1 MNESRIFG
9 IFLVRRRS
17 GQTLIL
23 HPFRPGGAVFRDPEH
38 VVLDGR
44 YASEPVPGETETI
57 RTTLHAELEKGLRRD
72 VLDRGFY
79 PRLLL
84 SAAVFLLLYLF
95 LSIVIRDP
103 VPLVDELLVG
113 GLGAFAAWFALERRA
128 LSSDAFARRSAALR
142 RALDS
147 SIFRPSRSAACLEEI
162 LQDAETLD
170 PDRLAEYPV
179 SGEGGFSEADIRELG
194 ELADVLESRIP
205 PEDAEEARR
214 SLSGPEGFSRLIRR
228 MSGRK
233 KVDLPI
239 LVSYLR
245 IRALAGGGD

>member
-23 HPFRPGGAVFRDPEH
+23 HPFRPGGDVFRDPDQ

-44 YASEPVPGETETI
+44 YASEPAPGEAETI

-72 VLDRGFY
+72 ALDRGFY

-84 SAAVFLLLYLF
+84 SAAIFLFLYLF

-113 GLGAFAAWFALERRA
+113 GLGAFAAWFALERRS
-128 LSSDAFARRSAALR
+128 LSSDSFARKSAALR

-147 SIFRPSRSAACLEEI
+147 SMFRPSRSAAYLEEI

-170 PDRLAEYPV
+170 PDRLAEYPIAV
-179 SGEGGFSEADIRELG
+179 AEGFSEEDIG
-194 ELADVLESRIP
+194 ELAELAAVLESRIS
-205 PEDAEEARR
+205 PEDAAEARR
-214 SLSGPEGFSRLIRR
+214 SLAGREDLPRLIRR

-233 KVDLPI
+233 KADLPI

-245 IRALAGGGD
+245 IRALVGAGD